1 MTIPRNNAQ
10 PHERASNMKP
20 KTISRIC
27 KAVRENNYTDPRK
40 LRRLARATKFLMA
53 QHCREAVTVE
63 EFNNAIKK
71 VARKAGL
78 SI

>member
-1 MTIPRNNAQ
+1 MQ
-10 PHERASNMKP
+10 S

-40 LRRLARATKFLMA
+40 LRRLYRATKFLMA
-53 QHCREAVTVE
+53 QHCREAVTAE
-63 EFNNAIKK
+63 EFNKTVRK
-71 VARKAGL
+71 LARKSGL